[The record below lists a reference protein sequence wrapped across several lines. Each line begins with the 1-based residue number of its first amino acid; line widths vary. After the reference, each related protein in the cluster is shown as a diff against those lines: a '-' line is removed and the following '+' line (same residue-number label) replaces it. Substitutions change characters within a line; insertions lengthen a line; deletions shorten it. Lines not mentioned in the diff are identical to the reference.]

1 MTMSSEHKGKNVFG
15 QDMYQGSDGLYG
27 SKYEADQTYRSDYK
41 KENYHEPFQ
50 FPPATTPEHPVTQ
63 QNYSTT
69 SYTSGLSDKK
79 ISPESRSRIIGLLI
93 LYAGGWINQQ
103 VIGYLINNSVTGF
116 SLYNI
121 LSACA
126 TVLFWPAKLLLS
138 LFGSTAGIT
147 SIFLP
152 YVLPLADL
160 LWILL
165 VAHLLL
171 KTGKLKA
178 FLGIKSSG
186 YKKASWIK
194 AALLHLVV
202 QIALTASL
210 KFL

>member
-1 MTMSSEHKGKNVFG
+1 MSSEHKVKNVFG

-50 FPPATTPEHPVTQ
+50 FPPINTPDPLVNQH
-63 QNYSTT
+63 NHSTI
-69 SYTSGLSDKK
+69 SDVSGLSYKK
-79 ISPESRSRIIGLLI
+79 VSPESRSRIIGLII
-93 LYAGGWINQQ
+93 LLAGGWINQQ
-103 VIGYLINNSVTGF
+103 VVGYLMTNSYISF

-121 LSACA
+121 LATCA
-126 TVLFWPAKLLLS
+126 TVLFWPTKLLLT
-138 LFGSTAGIT
+138 LFGSASGIT
-147 SIFLP
+147 GLLLP
-152 YVLPLADL
+152 YASPLANL

-171 KTGKLKA
+171 KKGKLKA
-178 FLGIKSSG
+178 FLGIKSTG

-194 AALLHLVV
+194 AALIHLIV

-210 KFL
+210 KFI